1 MSFLFKNLR
10 LLDPRWKEARAGYE
24 VLVEGDTIKEV
35 SAKPIKASKANV
47 IDCGKRTLMPGLI
60 DCHVHTHHSEVYI
73 NRMEAVPL
81 TLMMAR
87 STGRLKRMLDRGFT
101 TVRDAGGADWGTKT
115 AVEFGPDPRAAHVH
129 LLPLDRPDRRPQRPQ
144 PAHRHRVRRA
154 CAATAWCSSAA
165 SPTARTPC
173 ARRAREQMRQGAD
186 QVKLMVSG
194 GVASPYDPLESL
206 QFTEEE
212 ITAAVEEAHAFGRY
226 VLTHAYTP
234 EAITR
239 AVKCGVRTIEHGNL
253 VDAPTAKLMAQKG
266 VYMVPNL
273 IAYDAM
279 KRRAAELGMPKEML
293 DKNDEVLKYGFAELE
308 LCRKAGVRMAYGS
321 DLLGALEDE
330 QTVEFQIRG
339 ARHAGHRGHPLGDAD
354 RRRGRAPGRQARR
367 RRARRLRRPAGGR
380 RRSPEESRPVQGW
393 RPAPVGHH
401 EGRPFPQEHAVTALA
416 LIRRRARR
424 WALNGAATV
433 ALAYILLP
441 LIFVVWLAFFR
452 QEIPSF
458 PPEGYSLRWF
468 AAILDQR
475 KFVDGFS
482 ISFQVAAL
490 AMAVGLLLGVP
501 AALCL
506 ARLQFQAARAARQP
520 AADAASSCRASCWA
534 RRCTSSRSRSRTGS
548 TWT

>member
-24 VLVEGDTIKEV
+24 VLVEGDVIKEV
-35 SAKPIKASKANV
+35 SAKPIMAAGADI

-87 STGRLKRMLDRGFT
+87 STGRLRRMLDRGFT
-101 TVRDAGGADWGTKT
+101 TVRDAGLIPGPRLFISCRSIGPTGGHNDRNRRTDVGPPCLCCNGMVFIRCIAD
-115 AVEFGPDPRAAHVH
+115 GPDA
-129 LLPLDRPDRRPQRPQ
+129 
-144 PAHRHRVRRA
+144 VRKA
-154 CAATAWCSSAA
+154 
-165 SPTARTPC
+165 
-173 ARRAREQMRQGAD
+173 AREQMRQGAD

-239 AVKCGVRTIEHGNL
+239 AVRCGVRTIEHGNL

-279 KRRAAELGMPKEML
+279 KRRAKELGMPQEML
-293 DKNDEVLKYGFAELE
+293 DKNDEVLKFGFKELE

-321 DLLGALEDE
+321 DLLGALENE
-330 QTVEFQIRG
+330 QTREFQIRG
-339 ARHAGHRGHPLGDAD
+339 EVMPAIEVIRSATLIGAEVVRQEGKLGVIAPDAFADLLVVDGDPLKDLGLFKDGGPHLSAIMK
-354 RRRGRAPGRQARR
+354 
-367 RRARRLRRPAGGR
+367 GGR
-380 RRSPEESRPVQGW
+380 FHKNV
-393 RPAPVGHH
+393 
-401 EGRPFPQEHAVTALA
+401 L
-416 LIRRRARR
+416 
-424 WALNGAATV
+424 
-433 ALAYILLP
+433 
-441 LIFVVWLAFFR
+441 
-452 QEIPSF
+452 
-458 PPEGYSLRWF
+458 
-468 AAILDQR
+468 
-475 KFVDGFS
+475 
-482 ISFQVAAL
+482 
-490 AMAVGLLLGVP
+490 
-501 AALCL
+501 
-506 ARLQFQAARAARQP
+506 
-520 AADAASSCRASCWA
+520 
-534 RRCTSSRSRSRTGS
+534 
-548 TWT
+548 

>member
-24 VLVEGDTIKEV
+24 VLVEGDAIKEV
-35 SAKPIKASKANV
+35 SAKPIKASQANV

-115 AVEFGPDPRAAHVH
+115 AVDSGLIPGPRMFISC
-129 LLPLDRPDRRPQRPQ
+129 R
-144 PAHRHRVRRA
+144 
-154 CAATAWCSSAA
+154 SI
-165 SPTARTPC
+165 SPTGGHSDRTRRTDTVGPPC
-173 ARRAREQMRQGAD
+173 LCCNGMVFIRYLADGADAVRKGVREQMRQGAD
-186 QVKLMVSG
+186 QIKLMVSG

-234 EAITR
+234 EAIQR

-339 ARHAGHRGHPLGDAD
+339 RVMPAIEVIRSATLIGAEVVRQEGKLGVVEPGAFADLLVVDGDPLKNLGLFKDGGPHLSAIMK
-354 RRRGRAPGRQARR
+354 
-367 RRARRLRRPAGGR
+367 GGR
-380 RRSPEESRPVQGW
+380 F
-393 RPAPVGHH
+393 HKN
-401 EGRPFPQEHAVTALA
+401 TL
-416 LIRRRARR
+416 
-424 WALNGAATV
+424 
-433 ALAYILLP
+433 
-441 LIFVVWLAFFR
+441 
-452 QEIPSF
+452 
-458 PPEGYSLRWF
+458 
-468 AAILDQR
+468 
-475 KFVDGFS
+475 
-482 ISFQVAAL
+482 
-490 AMAVGLLLGVP
+490 
-501 AALCL
+501 
-506 ARLQFQAARAARQP
+506 
-520 AADAASSCRASCWA
+520 
-534 RRCTSSRSRSRTGS
+534 
-548 TWT
+548 